1 MLMFTTAGRISLTSL
16 IALLVCSMFYA
27 NNAYSDDV
35 VKACELTDAIESSVD
50 APSSFKLTNNLRRL
64 SSKHMLANGVPVIFS
79 GVVTDSECV
88 PLAGAVV
95 RLWHA
100 DAEGDYGHLDNPD
113 DYDSN
118 FAGTGVTVTDNMGK
132 YQFLTIKPGEYAAK
146 PSVFHFEVM
155 HDSVGE
161 LKTDIFIDGVEKAK
175 RYHPRFSERILEK
188 LVASTELMYPYTDEE
203 GYVYKYNFTIDGL
216 DKRRSF

>member
-1 MLMFTTAGRISLTSL
+1 MSMFTTAGRISLISL
-16 IALLVCSMFYA
+16 IALLVCSIFYA
-27 NNAYSDDV
+27 DNAYSDDV
-35 VKACELTDAIESSVD
+35 VKTCEVTDAIEASID
-50 APSSFKLTNNLRRL
+50 GPPSFKLTNNLRRI
-64 SSKHMLANGVPVIFS
+64 SSKHELASGVPVIFR

-155 HDSVGE
+155 HESVGE
-161 LKTDIFIDGVEKAK
+161 IKTDIFIGGVEKAK
-175 RYHPRFSERILEK
+175 RYHPSFSERILEK
-188 LVASTELMYPYTDEE
+188 LVATSHPMYPYTDEE
-203 GYVYKYNFTIDGL
+203 GYIYKYNFTIDGL
-216 DKRRSF
+216 DERRGF